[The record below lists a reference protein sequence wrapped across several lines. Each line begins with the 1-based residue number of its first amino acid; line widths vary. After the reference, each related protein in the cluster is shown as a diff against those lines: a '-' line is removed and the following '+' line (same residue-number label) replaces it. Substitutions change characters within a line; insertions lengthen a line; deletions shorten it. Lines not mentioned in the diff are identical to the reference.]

1 MIASALTVVVL
12 PGIWLVNRD
21 DDASARPNVAAV
33 GAAVDRGAVGGAD
46 SAAPATF
53 DPMGTA
59 APQYLDGTATPDV
72 STTAPAPPAVGT
84 AGEQVVAAATAI
96 FRRAVRDDR
105 TCLYNGVEPGS
116 RITVVNVDNAL
127 SITCIAGQRPADQP
141 PDELVMSAGSFARI
155 ADPSTAPI
163 DVEIRQ

>member
-1 MIASALTVVVL
+1 MIASALTIVAL

-33 GAAVDRGAVGGAD
+33 GAVVEGGAP
-46 SAAPATF
+46 SSTSPTF

-59 APQYLDGTATPDV
+59 APQYLDGTATPDA
-72 STTAPAPPAVGT
+72 STTLPIPAAVGT
-84 AGEQVVAAATAI
+84 SGDHFVTTATAI
-96 FRRAVRDDR
+96 FRRSVTNTR
-105 TCLYNGVEPGS
+105 TCLFNGVAQGEF
-116 RITVVNVDNAL
+116 ITVVNVDNDL
-127 SITCIAGQRPADQP
+127 SIQCFVAPRAPDQP
-141 PDELVMSAGSFARI
+141 VGELVMSAAAFAEI